1 MELIKF
7 LPEQIELI
15 KRTIVPKATDDEL
28 GLFLHQCRRTGL
40 DPMTRQ
46 IYGIHRWNK
55 QQNREVMQI
64 QLSID
69 GFRVI
74 AERSGDYGGQDE
86 PLFTYGHDGRLHMAK
101 VTVYRFRG
109 ETRYSAAVGVAIWE
123 EYCQTTKDG
132 KPAGLW
138 ATMPHVMLSKV
149 AEAVALRKA
158 YPNDL
163 SGLYT
168 AEEMDQV
175 KNEVVKTAPETVID
189 ITPKKPTIS
198 EKQLSQAIQ
207 RIANGDGAIL
217 EKTLNF
223 FEITPEQKQI
233 LQSAKPQTFSSVT
246 EMVQTIVP
254 EIFEDKPP
262 F

>member
-7 LPEQIELI
+7 NPEQIELI

-46 IYGIHRWNK
+46 IYGIHRWNSAQK
-55 QQNREVMQI
+55 REVMQI

-86 PLFTYGHDGRLHMAK
+86 PLFTYGNDGRLYMAK

-109 ETRYSAAVGVAIWE
+109 ETRYSAAVGVAIWD

-168 AEEMDQV
+168 AEEMDQI
-175 KNEVVKTAPETVID
+175 KNEAVKTANTPTTIDVI
-189 ITPKKPTIS
+189 PKKPNITDA
-198 EKQLSQAIQ
+198 QLTKAIE
-207 RIANGDGAIL
+207 RIANGDESVL
-217 EKTLNF
+217 QKTLDF

-233 LQSAKPQTFSSVT
+233 LESAKPFKTIR
-246 EMVQTIVP
+246 EMAETIVP